1 MNTEG
6 SVESRTN
13 QFSTKE
19 ETTHTHQ
26 WMLIMEGK
34 DKKMDINVTTQQD
47 DNSIRT
53 KSDQITKDR
62 SEHDYEQVTN

>member
-1 MNTEG
+1 
-6 SVESRTN
+6 
-13 QFSTKE
+13 
-19 ETTHTHQ
+19 
-26 WMLIMEGK
+26 MLIMEGK